1 MPETFRIARIL
12 LDRIEDSKTGVVNEA
27 FQVKIPANR
36 EKEVLDAAKL
46 LGKEV
51 YSHYP
56 FIEGG
61 KPMGSTPE
69 ELALNRTW
77 KASLAVTGAEGLPL
91 IKDAGN
97 VLRPETALRISM
109 RIPPTLD
116 TEKGEKDLREILTK
130 DPPYGAQVE
139 ILNVI
144 KGRGLNCS
152 DMTPEFS
159 KIVADASKAFYGKEP
174 IYYGEGGSI
183 PFLSS
188 LAQQFPKAQFVV
200 TGVLGPESNAH
211 GPNEMLEIPY
221 TKKMICSLVYMIA
234 SYHETK

>member
-1 MPETFRIARIL
+1 MCIRDRIL
-12 LDRIEDSKTGVVNEA
+12 LDRIEDSKTGVVNDA

-36 EKEVLDAAKL
+36 EKEVVDAAKL
-46 LGKEV
+46 LGEKV
-51 YSHYP
+51 YDHYP
-56 FIEGG
+56 YIEGG
-61 KPMGSTPE
+61 KPMGATAE
-69 ELALNRTW
+69 ELAINRTW
-77 KASLAVTGAEGLPL
+77 KASLAITGAEGLPL

-109 RIPPTLD
+109 RIPPTFD
-116 TEKGEKDLREILTK
+116 TEKGEKALREILTK

-139 ILNVI
+139 ILKMI
-144 KGRGLNCS
+144 KGPGLNCA

-159 KIVADASKAFYGKEP
+159 KIVADASKTFYGKEP

-188 LAQQFPKAQFVV
+188 LAQQFPKAQFVI